1 MALNLSSARRA
12 LFKLRFRQQ
21 PLVGAVGL
29 LLQPALRTRTVVLT
43 ILVAALLSGLTMFDN
58 GITGAMRPS
67 YVSASLALLRIPSL
81 LASIWL
87 LQENTRRGALLLAL
101 PTVSLLAFLEAVAV
115 VMAASDEIHDLFR
128 YTGAL

>member
-43 ILVAALLSGLTMFDN
+43 ILVAALLSGLTMFGN

-81 LASIWL
+81 LASVWL